1 MSWKPMDYICMENQK
16 ALEEFWPTYNSG
28 ETISIGSKAAIICG
42 QFSDA
47 HINGFPGMSSDI
59 WKYLSTVGLKSG
71 KD

>member
-1 MSWKPMDYICMENQK
+1 MDYICMENQK

-59 WKYLSTVGLKSG
+59 
-71 KD
+71 